1 MELNKSNV
9 NFDNDRHEYTL
20 GEKKLSGV
28 TPIVK
33 WVYPDTY
40 KNIPDYVLQKA
51 AEYGSMVH
59 AKCEMADRLGIEE
72 EGVVKE
78 YLNIKRELH
87 LATVENEYLVSDEKA
102 IASSIDVVLRDLVA
116 EEDNT
121 VVLADIKTTSTLH
134 MECVRLQL
142 SIYAYLFMLNN
153 PKMKVSKLFAF
164 WLPKPQY
171 GKSGYKEVKCIS
183 AELVERILKAYIN
196 GEDGTSFAPLIE
208 AEMKEER
215 KEEGELMSDDEV
227 AELVDI
233 EKTIARL
240 KERETEIKSILFDRL
255 KKSGEKKW
263 GNDLLTLT
271 LKAASTRITVDSK
284 KLKEAYP
291 DVYDDCSKISEIA
304 ESLTVKV
311 L

>member
-9 NFDNDRHEYTL
+9 NFDNNRHEYTL

-142 SIYAYLFMLNN
+142 SIYAYLFTLNN

-183 AELVERILKAYIN
+183 AGLVERIMEAYIN
-196 GEDGTSFAPLIE
+196 GEDGTSFAHLIE
-208 AEMKEER
+208 AEVKEER

-255 KKSGEKKW
+255 KKSGERKW